1 MIRFNFVKSQS
12 IRFVTTFVFVLL
24 CFAFVSVV
32 SLQVSHAATRKTAL
46 TARTDY
52 RDDGFVDWLAESGDQ
67 FSGLFYT
74 KVNSRGWV
82 CVDTNINRQAMPYS
96 PSYRW
101 KIYELTNYGWI
112 HRATS
117 NKFSANGNV
126 DHQCIDHGILAGGLH
141 QIKFDMVTPGP
152 VTAWGDYVARGY
164 QGSGL

>member
-1 MIRFNFVKSQS
+1 MRIDRVKNQK
-12 IRFVTTFVFVLL
+12 IKTACFLLVAVLCL
-24 CFAFVSVV
+24 GFVS
-32 SLQVSHAATRKTAL
+32 SMMPRASFAAGV
-46 TARTDY
+46 TARTNY

-67 FSGLFYT
+67 YSRLFYT
-74 KVNSRGWV
+74 KSNSRGWV
-82 CVDTNINRQAMPYS
+82 CVDTNFNRHAMPYS

-101 KIYELTNYGWI
+101 KIYQLTNYGWV

-141 QIKFDMVTPGP
+141 QVKFDMVTPGP